1 MEKGKI
7 ITCWMHHRKIK
18 NVNLCKNNCIVY
30 DSLYMLIKILLFKTK
45 KNEFYPYND
54 YQI

>member
-1 MEKGKI
+1 MLNASQKNKNKGY
-7 ITCWMHHRKIK
+7 
-18 NVNLCKNNCIVY
+18 VNLCKNNCIVY